1 MRALLIPANPTR
13 RVTTIALDPRH
24 PETALTAHLGGSLTS
39 LCQRTGASHLQI
51 WAGPDTT
58 TPNVRAN
65 TVLDALA
72 GAADAPATLTGDAI
86 VTGYT
91 ADFDTAGLSC
101 AEARALRKATGVHPH
116 PDAAEAPATTR

>member
-1 MRALLIPANPTR
+1 MRALLIPANPAH
-13 RVTTIALDPRH
+13 RVTTITLDPHH
-24 PETALTAHLGGSLTS
+24 PETALVAHLGDSLTS
-39 LCQRTGASHLQI
+39 LCQRTGASRLQI

-72 GAADAPATLTGDAI
+72 GAAGTPASLTGDAI

-101 AEARALRKATGVHPH
+101 AEARALRKATGVHP
-116 PDAAEAPATTR
+116 DAAKAPAPTR

>member
-1 MRALLIPANPTR
+1 MPAHRHLPPPDLGRA
-13 RVTTIALDPRH
+13 RH
-24 PETALTAHLGGSLTS
+24 H
-39 LCQRTGASHLQI
+39 H
-51 WAGPDTT
+51 
-58 TPNVRAN
+58 PNIRAN

-72 GAADAPATLTGDAI
+72 GAAEAPASLTGDAI

-116 PDAAEAPATTR
+116 PHAANSPAPTH

>member
-1 MRALLIPANPTR
+1 MRALLIPANPAH
-13 RVTTIALDPRH
+13 RVTTISLDPRH
-24 PETALTAHLGGSLTS
+24 PETALAAHLGDSLTS
-39 LCQRTGASHLQI
+39 LCQRTGTSRLQI
-51 WAGPDTT
+51 WAGPDTM

-72 GAADAPATLTGDAI
+72 GAAEAPASLTGDAI

-101 AEARALRKATGVHPH
+101 AETRALRKATGVHPN
-116 PDAAEAPATTR
+116 AAKAPAPTR